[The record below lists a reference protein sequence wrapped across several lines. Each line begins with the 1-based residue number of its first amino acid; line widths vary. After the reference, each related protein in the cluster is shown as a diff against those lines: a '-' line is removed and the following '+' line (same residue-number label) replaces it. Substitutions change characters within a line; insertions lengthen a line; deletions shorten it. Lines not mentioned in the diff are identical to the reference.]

1 MQPTSDTNLA
11 DCTVWFPLALGVRFS
26 SAPIIETPLDY
37 LAGRSQD
44 ADSLNGGGRLQPG
57 CLFYAKTIL

>member
-26 SAPIIETPLDY
+26 SALIIKTPLDY

-44 ADSLNGGGRLQPG
+44 ADSINGRLQPD